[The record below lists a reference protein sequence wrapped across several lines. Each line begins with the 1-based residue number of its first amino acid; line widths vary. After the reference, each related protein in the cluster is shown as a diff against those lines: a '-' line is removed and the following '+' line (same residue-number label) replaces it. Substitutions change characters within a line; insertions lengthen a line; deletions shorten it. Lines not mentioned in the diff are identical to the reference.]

1 MPHEAIVELI
11 LALTIIAVLLGA
23 LATVLVPFGLL
34 SAYLRFELLD
44 LAEVVVLLPELLY
57 LLFLAIIEFLL
68 NADAL
73 S

>member
-23 LATVLVPFGLL
+23 LATVLVPLSLL

-57 LLFLAIIEFLL
+57 LLFLAIVEFLL

>member
-23 LATVLVPFGLL
+23 LATVLVPFRLL

-44 LAEVVVLLPELLY
+44 LAEVVVLLPELL
-57 LLFLAIIEFLL
+57 
-68 NADAL
+68 
-73 S
+73 